1 MTSIDEQVLAHRTA
15 APARPSASVIVLRDS
30 PTGVELLMLQRSAGL
45 SFMPG
50 SHVFPGGAIDAADR
64 SSAAF
69 ACCTESAAAAAARLQ
84 IGDAALAWA
93 VAALRETFEEC
104 GLWLGGSAPCNTA
117 PAAAVRR
124 RLGAGEIDISQACA
138 MLQAGIDTACLHPF
152 SHWITPLAAPKRFDT
167 RFFVAAAPAGQVA
180 TADGQESQSL
190 RWIRPADALAAH
202 EAGVF
207 PLEVPT
213 WHTLRSLQRF
223 DRAAAVIAHAATPRT
238 IEPVM
243 PRVARRS
250 SSGSAIVRL
259 LPNDAAF
266 AEIGHIDAAGR
277 GDAVAAIEP
286 GRLVQL
292 DAAVWRLTAPNPGR
306 MTGPGT
312 NSYLLRGGS
321 AASGA
326 WAVIDPGPVIH
337 EHLQAILSHTQ
348 GRIDAVL
355 VTHTHPDH
363 SPGAVAIVAAT
374 GARCIGIPAPAHGR
388 QDHGFRATLVPTDG
402 HVVEAAG
409 VQLTAMHTPGHA
421 SNHVCWWLPSAGM
434 LFTGD
439 HLMQGSTVV
448 IDPPDGDMAA
458 YLRSLQR
465 LPALG
470 PALRWLAPGHGF
482 LVARPAEAVAAL
494 VAHRLAR
501 EAKVLG
507 ALRRDEATQ
516 EAQLLPRVY
525 GDVAPALHQVAAR
538 SLRAHLL
545 KLAAEDRAREEDGGW
560 RAV

>member
-1 MTSIDEQVLAHRTA
+1 MTLINEHAPAHGSP
-15 APARPSASVIVLRDS
+15 APARPSASVIVVRDGAG
-30 PTGVELLMLQRSAGL
+30 GVEVLMLERSAAL
-45 SFMPG
+45 KFMPG
-50 SHVFPGGAIDAADR
+50 SHVFPGGAIDSADR
-64 SSAAF
+64 SEAAF
-69 ACCTESAAAAAARLQ
+69 ACCTESPAAAASRLQ
-84 IGDAALAWA
+84 IGDGALAWA

-104 GLWLGGSAPCNTA
+104 GLWLGRAA
-117 PAAAVRR
+117 PARAQQVADTRQ
-124 RLGAGEIDISQACA
+124 RLAAGEIGMAQACA
-138 MLQAGIDTACLHPF
+138 VLEAGIDTASLQPL
-152 SHWITPLAAPKRFDT
+152 SHWITPLASPKRFDT
-167 RFFVAAAPAGQVA
+167 RFFVAQAPAGQVA
-180 TADGQESQSL
+180 GADGQESQSL

-202 EAGVF
+202 EAGAF

-213 WHTLRSLQRF
+213 LHTLRSLQRF
-223 DRAAAVIAHAATPRT
+223 ASAAAVIEHAATPRP

-250 SSGSAIVRL
+250 SNGAGVVRL
-259 LPNDAAF
+259 LPADAAY
-266 AEIGHIDAAGR
+266 AEIGHLDAAGR

-312 NSYLLRGGS
+312 NTYLLRGS
-321 AASGA
+321 AAGS
-326 WAVIDPGPVIH
+326 WAVIDPGPAIG
-337 EHLQAILSHTQ
+337 EHLQAMLLHTQ
-348 GRIDAVL
+348 GRIEAVL

-363 SPGAVAIVAAT
+363 SPGAAAVVAAT
-374 GARCIGIPAPAHGR
+374 GARCIGMPPPLHGR
-388 QDHGFRATLVPTDG
+388 QDKSFSPTVVPTDG
-402 HVVEAAG
+402 DIIQAAG
-409 VQLTAMHTPGHA
+409 VQLTALHTPGHA
-421 SNHVCWWLPSAGM
+421 SNHVCWWLPGAGM

-507 ALRRDEATQ
+507 ALRRDEALT

-525 GDVAPALHQVAAR
+525 DDVAPALHPVAAR

-545 KLAAEDRAREEDGGW
+545 KLAAEHRAREDEGGW
-560 RAV
+560 RAA